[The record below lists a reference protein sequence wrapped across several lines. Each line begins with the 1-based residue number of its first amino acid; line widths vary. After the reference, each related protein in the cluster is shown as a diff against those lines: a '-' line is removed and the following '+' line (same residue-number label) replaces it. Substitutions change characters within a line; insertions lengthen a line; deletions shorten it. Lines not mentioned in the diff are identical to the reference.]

1 METVSLAV
9 INLLWKHQHN
19 GAEQEQQCEMLEQ
32 QRAQQ
37 ELVQSITNRT

>member
-9 INLLWKHQHN
+9 INLLWKHHN
-19 GAEQEQQCEMLEQ
+19 GAEQEQQCEMMEQ

-37 ELVQSITNRT
+37 ELVQSINNHT